1 VVSSVAVNRRK
12 IMQVIVWTFIV
23 CLNLLMIYYRVRDG
37 VPMGEDSSSH
47 VYKILYAYNNYK
59 ENGTIPAWSDLWYGG
74 HPFLLFYPPLSYWLV
89 LALALLGL
97 DPVVAYKLLDA
108 LSFIIAPIA
117 VYFLSKEAD
126 LTENERLTASLLY
139 ALTPIVAENY
149 LFFDRF
155 PTTLSIPIVCIFL
168 VYLSRTLTEG
178 RLKDM
183 STLTMLSA
191 IIMLVHHLSAYCVII
206 IVATFF
212 LSYYLPRRNA
222 MRMAKIASFTSIGSV
237 LLSSFWLVPF
247 LSSIEHQEANPFV
260 NFNLFYNYTELLR
273 FGYVVFLLGGLQF
286 FLAILQIRRTFFS
299 QTNKFRNF
307 GTKLVI
313 LFTLGALSGTY
324 GTLSENALFT
334 TAGQICVAISLATL
348 LIILISTKISGSGTK
363 EYFTQATA
371 IWFVVFLWLGLGQ
384 HALLIQALPFW
395 KSLDSLRFLLYASIA
410 QAILAG
416 KYLTGLLK
424 GEKATT
430 GVSVL
435 KNKSRKLTVSLLT
448 TVVLASTVLGAVSA
462 GLNNLTPNT
471 ETPPEMI
478 KYFKE
483 SSVNARILPI
493 ECPKW
498 IYILPTQTRKPII
511 DGWFPQEKI
520 LKPLLPINDYRINDL
535 IDYPEEERI
544 RIWQSLISNHTRL
557 GINWIMIGNERLRF
571 LVDGNPEFRLALTT
585 DTIAIYEAKESV
597 SLIETHPHK
606 ALSNMTITQ
615 PQPDEIHISIRN
627 LEEPTTITIK
637 QAYMPYWE
645 AHANNGINIEVKEDE
660 DGYIL
665 LIIPPAA
672 NTEVNIRF
680 SYSKGTML
688 HLVSAAAMLAFS
700 LLIINDLRKK
710 RRQAS

>member
-1 VVSSVAVNRRK
+1 VEFDRK
-12 IMQVIVWTFIV
+12 KMMQGIAWAFIA

-37 VPMGEDSSSH
+37 IPMGEDSSSH
-47 VYKILYAYNNYK
+47 LYKILYAYNNYK

-89 LALALLGL
+89 VALALLGL
-97 DPVVAYKLLDA
+97 DPLGAYKLLDA
-108 LSFIIAPIA
+108 LSFIVAPIA
-117 VYFLSKEAD
+117 VYFLAKEAN
-126 LTENERLTASLLY
+126 LTENERLTTSLLY

-155 PTTLSIPIVCIFL
+155 PTTPSIPIVCIFL

-178 RLKDM
+178 RLKDL
-183 STLTMLSA
+183 SILTMLSA
-191 IIMLVHHLSAYCVII
+191 MIMLVHHLSAYCAII

-212 LSYYLPRRNA
+212 LSYYSYRRNA
-222 MRMAKIASFTSIGSV
+222 VLIAKIVSFTSLGCI

-247 LSSIEHQEANPFV
+247 LQSTEYQVTNPFV

-273 FGYVVFLLGGLQF
+273 FGYVVFLLGAIQF

-299 QTNKFRNF
+299 QTKLRNI
-307 GTKLVI
+307 GTKLVV
-313 LFTLGALSGTY
+313 LFSLGALLGTY
-324 GTLSENALFT
+324 GTISENTFFT
-334 TAGQICVAISLATL
+334 TAGQICVAVSLATL
-348 LIILISTKISGSGTK
+348 LIILISTRISGSGTK
-363 EYFTQATA
+363 DYFTHATA

-395 KSLDSLRFLLYASIA
+395 DKLDSLRFLLYASIP

-424 GEKATT
+424 GKKATI
-430 GVSVL
+430 GISVL
-435 KNKSRKLTVSLLT
+435 KTKSRTLTVFLLT
-448 TVVLASTVLGAVSA
+448 TVILASTVLGAVSA
-462 GLNNLTPNT
+462 SLNNLTPNT
-471 ETPPEMI
+471 EIPPEMI

-483 SSVNARILPI
+483 STVNARILPI
-493 ECPKW
+493 ECPRW
-498 IYILPTQTRKPII
+498 IYILPTYTQKPII
-511 DGWFPQEKI
+511 DGWSPQDKI
-520 LKPLLPINDYRINDL
+520 LKPLLPIKDYRINDL
-535 IDYPEEERI
+535 MDYPEGERI
-544 RIWQSLISNHTRL
+544 QIWQNLISNHTRL

-571 LVDGNPEFRLALTT
+571 LVDENPEFRLALKI
-585 DTIAIYEAKESV
+585 DSIAIYEAKESV
-597 SLIETHPHK
+597 SLIETYPHN
-606 ALSNMTITQ
+606 AISNMTITQ
-615 PQPDEIHISIRN
+615 PQPDEMRINITS

-645 AHANNGINIEVKEDE
+645 AHANNGVNIEVKEND

-665 LIIPPAA
+665 LIIPATA

-680 SYSKGTML
+680 SYSEENIL
-688 HLVSAAAMLAFS
+688 YIVSATATLAFS
-700 LLIINDLRKK
+700 LLIIKDLRKK

>member
-1 VVSSVAVNRRK
+1 MEFDRK
-12 IMQVIVWTFIV
+12 KMMQGIAWAFIA

-37 VPMGEDSSSH
+37 IPMGEDSSSH
-47 VYKILYAYNNYK
+47 LYKILYAYNNYK

-89 LALALLGL
+89 VALALLGL
-97 DPVVAYKLLDA
+97 DPLGAYKLLDA
-108 LSFIIAPIA
+108 LSFIVAPIA
-117 VYFLSKEAD
+117 VYFLAKEAN
-126 LTENERLTASLLY
+126 LTENERLTTSLLY

-155 PTTLSIPIVCIFL
+155 PTTPSIPIVCIFL

-178 RLKDM
+178 RLKDL
-183 STLTMLSA
+183 SILTMLSA
-191 IIMLVHHLSAYCVII
+191 MIMLVHHLSAYCAII

-212 LSYYLPRRNA
+212 LSYYSYRRNA
-222 MRMAKIASFTSIGSV
+222 VLIAKIVSFTSLGCI

-247 LSSIEHQEANPFV
+247 LQSTEYQVTNPFV

-273 FGYVVFLLGGLQF
+273 FGYVVFLLGAIQF

-299 QTNKFRNF
+299 QTKLRNI
-307 GTKLVI
+307 GTKLVV
-313 LFTLGALSGTY
+313 LFSLGALLGTY
-324 GTLSENALFT
+324 GTISENTFFT
-334 TAGQICVAISLATL
+334 TAGQICVAVSLATL
-348 LIILISTKISGSGTK
+348 LIILISTRISGSGTK
-363 EYFTQATA
+363 DYFTHATA

-395 KSLDSLRFLLYASIA
+395 DKLDSLRFLLYASIP

-424 GEKATT
+424 GKKATI
-430 GVSVL
+430 GISVL
-435 KNKSRKLTVSLLT
+435 KTKSRTLTVFLLT
-448 TVVLASTVLGAVSA
+448 TVILASTVLGAVSA
-462 GLNNLTPNT
+462 SLNNLTPNT
-471 ETPPEMI
+471 EIPPEMI

-483 SSVNARILPI
+483 STVNARILPI
-493 ECPKW
+493 ECPRW
-498 IYILPTQTRKPII
+498 IYILPTYTQKPII
-511 DGWFPQEKI
+511 DGWSPQDKI
-520 LKPLLPINDYRINDL
+520 LKPLLPIKDYRINDL
-535 IDYPEEERI
+535 MDYPEGERI
-544 RIWQSLISNHTRL
+544 QIWQNLISNHTRL

-571 LVDGNPEFRLALTT
+571 LVDENPEFRLALKI
-585 DTIAIYEAKESV
+585 DSIAIYEAKESV
-597 SLIETHPHK
+597 SLIETYPHN
-606 ALSNMTITQ
+606 AISNMTITQ
-615 PQPDEIHISIRN
+615 PQPDEMRINITS

-645 AHANNGINIEVKEDE
+645 AHANNGVNIEVKEND

-665 LIIPPAA
+665 LIIPATA

-680 SYSKGTML
+680 SYSEENIL
-688 HLVSAAAMLAFS
+688 YIVSATATLAFS
-700 LLIINDLRKK
+700 LLIIKDLRKK